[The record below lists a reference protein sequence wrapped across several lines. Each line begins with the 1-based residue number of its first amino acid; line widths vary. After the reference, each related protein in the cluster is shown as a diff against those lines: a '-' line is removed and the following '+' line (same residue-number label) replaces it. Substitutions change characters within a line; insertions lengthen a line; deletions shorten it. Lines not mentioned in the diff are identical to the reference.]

1 MHRVTQHTKELML
14 AEFIAGLNN
23 RINGFK
29 SLNSGTI
36 NEIFTILHGMLD
48 PYMIKFSHDARGV
61 LESIRALQE
70 LYPTANIPGRMRI
83 VLKTRRNHA
92 DFRHELVRVCN
103 GLVIV
108 IEETET
114 CLKCRTLAIPVKEV
128 NQSLQNPSIE
138 HYLKLGK
145 YDIYPIKDGTVL
157 NLYYDNA
164 HAREENNEVRYGR
177 WYYGSRN
184 AFNVE
189 GISWRGHQYR
199 TVLDQLIECYP
210 GFDLKKLDT
219 KCTYTIGIRHPAFH
233 PFNQPAEWTETSSF
247 ADGKSWHKEMWLID
261 VTHYTEDGTVIAHED
276 DYKLPDIGIPV
287 QCPVALELNMNMI
300 RRYCAISLDV
310 FLGTNA
316 SNRRAT
322 DSPPE
327 SDDLPPE
334 CERFIPHVTAGGSPS
349 NSHSSSHSSSQNKTP
364 KPIFLGYILRLKPSA
379 LAEEPN
385 CVSQDI
391 IIESRFWTEIR
402 NMIYESPSTTARD
415 KSNKAVH
422 FRDVRYMV
430 LHNYMNR
437 TRLPYF
443 LRILPQYGTL
453 YARQDRMVTCILD
466 MIYELLS
473 GTLPPK
479 NESDEVKGWRT
490 SYAALADQLAPIIRK
505 EYDVRRGTKI
515 DKKIVAT
522 DKAMIR
528 DLLVHLKYLD
538 VFYEGMYP

>member
-1 MHRVTQHTKELML
+1 MQRIVHTKELPL
-14 AEFIAGLNN
+14 ADFIGGLNA
-23 RINGFK
+23 RIAGFK

-61 LESIRALQE
+61 LESIRGLQE
-70 LYPTANIPGRMRI
+70 LHPTAKIPGRIRI
-83 VLKTRRNHA
+83 VLKTRRNNA

-108 IEETET
+108 IEETDAS
-114 CLKCRTLAIPVKEV
+114 LKCRTLAVPVKEV

-145 YDIYPIKDGTVL
+145 YNIYPIKDGTVL
-157 NLYYDNA
+157 NLYYDDA
-164 HAREENNEVRYGR
+164 HAWEDNGEIRYGR

-199 TVLDQLIECYP
+199 TVLDQLSACYP
-210 GFDLKKLDT
+210 SFDLKRLDT

-247 ADGKSWHKEMWLID
+247 DDGKNWHKEMWLIEA
-261 VTHYTEDGTVIAHED
+261 THYTGDGVISPRND
-276 DYKLPDIGIPV
+276 DYKLPDIGIPI
-287 QCPVALELNMNMI
+287 QTPITLELNMNTI

-310 FLGTNA
+310 FLGTGV
-316 SNRRAT
+316 SNKRST
-322 DSPPE
+322 DSAPTA
-327 SDDLPPE
+327 DDLPPD
-334 CERFIPHVTAGGSPS
+334 CERFLTQASTVPPAQNAKPS
-349 NSHSSSHSSSQNKTP
+349 

-379 LAEEPN
+379 LLEEPN

-415 KSNKAVH
+415 KGNKAVH

-443 LRILPQYGTL
+443 LRILPQYSTL
-453 YARQDRMVTCILD
+453 YTQQDRMVTCILD
-466 MIYELLS
+466 MIYESLS
-473 GTLPPK
+473 GTQPLK
-479 NESDEVKGWRT
+479 TDNEDVKSWRT
-490 SYAALADQLAPIIRK
+490 SYASLADQLAPIIRK
-505 EYDVRRGTKI
+505 EYDVHRGPKV
-515 DKKIVAT
+515 DKKVVAT

-538 VFYEGMYP
+538 VFYEGMYPV